1 MTLLDYVYKCIKEDK
16 GIENIKKNFT
26 FEEYV
31 DAIIRDYQYETE
43 FEDREWGYMSYIED
57 VLKEWWKENEKQT
70 VE

>member
-1 MTLLDYVYKCIKEDK
+1 MTLLDYIYKCIKEDK

-43 FEDREWGYMSYIED
+43 FEDREWGYMDYIED
-57 VLKEWWKENEKQT
+57 VLKEWWKENEID
-70 VE
+70 